1 MKNKLVRDYID
12 NNFIAYLVGDKHLLT
27 VSQSMSDET
36 KDEDGEV
43 YVKDRYNDCGFYT
56 KGDKVFYFTP
66 STDEEWEANLDDL
79 EKYPFKVGE

>member
-12 NNFIAYLVGDKHLLT
+12 NNFVAYLVGDKHLLT

-36 KDEDGEV
+36 KDEAGEV
-43 YVKDRYNDCGFYT
+43 YVKDRYNDCGFFT

-66 STDEEWEANLDDL
+66 STDEEWEVDIDAL

>member
-1 MKNKLVRDYID
+1 MKNKIIKDYID

-36 KDEDGEV
+36 KDEAGEV

-66 STDEEWEANLDDL
+66 STDEEWEADIDAL

>member
-1 MKNKLVRDYID
+1 MKNKIIKDYID

-36 KDEDGEV
+36 KDEAGEV
-43 YVKDRYNDCGFYT
+43 YVKDRYNDCGFFT

-66 STDEEWEANLDDL
+66 STDEEWEVNLDDL
-79 EKYPFKVGE
+79 EKYPLKVGE